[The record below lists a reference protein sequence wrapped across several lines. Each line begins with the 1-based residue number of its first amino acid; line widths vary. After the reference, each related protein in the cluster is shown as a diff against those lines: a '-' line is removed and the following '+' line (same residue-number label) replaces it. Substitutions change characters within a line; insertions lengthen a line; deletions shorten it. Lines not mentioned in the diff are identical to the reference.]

1 MTMPRL
7 LLQAGT
13 GRRFIW
19 TAALAGRPDMTE
31 IIDPEPTPDPEPTTD
46 PDSMTD
52 PEPAAPKR
60 GRPRKESP

>member
-31 IIDPEPTPDPEPTTD
+31 IIEPEPTTD
-46 PDSMTD
+46 PEPTPD

>member
-1 MTMPRL
+1 MAMPRL

-31 IIDPEPTPDPEPTTD
+31 MIDPEPTPDPEPA
-46 PDSMTD
+46 TD

-60 GRPRKESP
+60 GRPRKESQ

>member
-31 IIDPEPTPDPEPTTD
+31 MIDPEPTPDPEPA
-46 PDSMTD
+46 TD

-60 GRPRKESP
+60 GRPRKESQ

>member
-31 IIDPEPTPDPEPTTD
+31 IIDPDPMPDPEPTTD
-46 PDSMTD
+46 P
-52 PEPAAPKR
+52 EPAVPKR

>member
-31 IIDPEPTPDPEPTTD
+31 IIEPEPTADPEPTP
-46 PDSMTD
+46 D